1 MSSLKQKPV
10 IEKLKLLMEESKDVA
25 AAILD
30 NAQFDGEPI
39 DAQDLLD
46 LISDYQTVLEL
57 LDEAFNVTSG
67 TVEPAEN
74 SGACSIG

>member
-30 NAQFDGEPI
+30 NAQDDGEPI

-57 LDEAFNVTSG
+57 LDEAFNIPIG
-67 TVEPAEN
+67 TVEPAEGG
-74 SGACSIG
+74 GACSIG

>member
-1 MSSLKQKPV
+1 MA
-10 IEKLKLLMEESKDVA
+10 VA
-25 AAILD
+25 AAVKD
-30 NAQFDGEPI
+30 NAMDDGEPI
-39 DAQDLLD
+39 DAQDLIYLINATQTILD
-46 LISDYQTVLEL
+46 S

>member
-10 IEKLKLLMEESKDVA
+10 IEKLKLLMEQSKDVA

-46 LISDYQTVLEL
+46 LISNYQTVLEL

-67 TVEPAEN
+67 SVEPAEGG
-74 SGACSIG
+74 GACSIG

>member
-10 IEKLKLLMEESKDVA
+10 IERLRFLMRESMAVA

-30 NAQFDGEPI
+30 NAQDDGIPI

-67 TVEPAEN
+67 SVEPAEN

>member
-10 IEKLKLLMEESKDVA
+10 IEKLKLLMEESIAVA

-30 NAQFDGEPI
+30 NAQFDGEPL

-57 LDEAFNVTSG
+57 LDEAFNIPIG
-67 TVEPAEN
+67 TEPPAEN

>member
-10 IEKLKLLMEESKDVA
+10 IERLRFLMQECAATA
-25 AAILD
+25 AAVRD
-30 NAQFDGEPI
+30 NAMDDGIPI

-67 TVEPAEN
+67 TEQPAKGG
-74 SGACSIG
+74 GACSID

>member
-10 IEKLKLLMEESKDVA
+10 IEKLKLLMEESMAVA

-30 NAQFDGEPI
+30 NAQDDGEPI

-67 TVEPAEN
+67 SVEPAEN

>member
-1 MSSLKQKPV
+1 MA
-10 IEKLKLLMEESKDVA
+10 VA
-25 AAILD
+25 AAIRD
-30 NAQFDGEPI
+30 NAMDDGEPI
-39 DAQDLLD
+39 GAHDLLD

-67 TVEPAEN
+67 SEQPVEN

>member
-10 IEKLKLLMEESKDVA
+10 IEKLKLLMEESMAVA

-30 NAQFDGEPI
+30 NAQDDGIPL
-39 DAQDLLD
+39 DAHDLLD

-57 LDEAFNVTSG
+57 LDEAFNIPIGS
-67 TVEPAEN
+67 EPTAEN